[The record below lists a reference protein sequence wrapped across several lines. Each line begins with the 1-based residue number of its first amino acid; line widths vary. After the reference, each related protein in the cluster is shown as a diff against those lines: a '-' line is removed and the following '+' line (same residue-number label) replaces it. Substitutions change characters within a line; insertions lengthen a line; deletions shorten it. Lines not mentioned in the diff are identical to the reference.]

1 MKLHKQKKSLKNYI
15 YFFEQHIFIKKM
27 LQKLEAQNI
36 QNIIK
41 KY

>member
-27 LQKLEAQNI
+27 LQQEARGT
-36 QNIIK
+36 
-41 KY
+41 KYTKHH